1 MFKDVTALDI
11 DQWSDK
17 KEACYLLPVLIRKF
31 VTATGRITNF
41 DFPGHENVQ
50 RNGFDGEVEA
60 ESATIGIPEG
70 KSGWELS
77 TQKKPLEK
85 FKEDYN
91 KRTEQFSKE
100 KREKLTLVLITSRN
114 CPSKNKWVKE
124 KQEEVK

>member
-50 RNGFDGEVEA
+50 RKGFDGEVEA
-60 ESATIGIPEG
+60 ESATIGIPKG
-70 KSGWELS
+70 KSVWELS
-77 TQKKPLEK
+77 TQK
-85 FKEDYN
+85 
-91 KRTEQFSKE
+91 TH
-100 KREKLTLVLITSRN
+100 
-114 CPSKNKWVKE
+114 
-124 KQEEVK
+124 